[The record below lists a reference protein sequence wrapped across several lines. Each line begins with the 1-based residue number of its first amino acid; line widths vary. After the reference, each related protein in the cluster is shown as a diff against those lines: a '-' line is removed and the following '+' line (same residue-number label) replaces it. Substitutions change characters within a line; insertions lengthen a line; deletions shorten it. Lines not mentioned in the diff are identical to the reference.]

1 MGSPLTPDP
10 FPLEEEGEDFWMM
23 GLRPIISF
31 NLDFQRHVPNK
42 EEMRKLG
49 NDSALPHHMRI

>member
-10 FPLEEEGEDFWMM
+10 FPLEGEGEDFWMM

-31 NLDFQRHVPNK
+31 NTD
-42 EEMRKLG
+42 
-49 NDSALPHHMRI
+49 LPGWFFLKAEGDNWGMMWLCPII